1 MVHLVIGT
9 GTLTGISASFPQFI
23 ITTERDNSYNK
34 SHYRHNIPAILLSKL
49 YANSMMVF
57 LNYRAP
63 ALRGLDGQ
71 VISDVVTVPLGFLRF
86 GTATGPADAAQE

>member
-1 MVHLVIGT
+1 
-9 GTLTGISASFPQFI
+9 
-23 ITTERDNSYNK
+23 
-34 SHYRHNIPAILLSKL
+34 
-49 YANSMMVF
+49 MMVF

>member
-9 GTLTGISASFPQFI
+9 GTLTGIS
-23 ITTERDNSYNK
+23 
-34 SHYRHNIPAILLSKL
+34 
-49 YANSMMVF
+49 V